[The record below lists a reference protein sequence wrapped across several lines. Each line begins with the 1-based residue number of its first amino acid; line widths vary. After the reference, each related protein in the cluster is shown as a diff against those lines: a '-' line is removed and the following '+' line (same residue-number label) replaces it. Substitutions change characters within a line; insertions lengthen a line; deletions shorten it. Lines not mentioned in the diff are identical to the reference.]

1 MLRPVPQ
8 SLPQPST
15 NPKKKGFYFSLFK
28 TGNITRRPQSCWGSR
43 GTWFPRWRGGGRGQ
57 GYIRHIYVTLDC
69 TPIKRIERQER
80 RHYTHD
86 EMTPTPPLMP
96 PYNRRNGSDDDDDVS
111 CLREFSRTSG
121 NNDLRGGKK
130 RERIECFMER
140 RRLTWALNRLTQQIR
155 VDTQQSML

>member
-1 MLRPVPQ
+1 MPPFFSFHSCYAPFH
-8 SLPQPST
+8 SLSL
-15 NPKKKGFYFSLFK
+15 NPLPTQKKRFLFFSLQDGQHHA
-28 TGNITRRPQSCWGSR
+28 TTPELLGVTRDLLSEMEG
-43 GTWFPRWRGGGRGQ
+43 GGGRGQ

-96 PYNRRNGSDDDDDVS
+96 PYNRRNGSDDDDDDVS

-140 RRLTWALNRLTQQIR
+140 RRLT
-155 VDTQQSML
+155 